1 MATLPPAKVVAVLV
15 HQEQYLG
22 SEYSFRA
29 MSSFREPMAAGELS
43 VTRQSSL

>member
-29 MSSFREPMAAGELS
+29 MSSLREPMAAGEFR
-43 VTRQSSL
+43 VTWQSSL